1 MKKTIIT
8 ILIIAAL
15 CGMCRGAWQ
24 MGYNTAVNQGRTF
37 NSYKTSVSLLKIAG
51 SANTIAA
58 DEALPA
64 ATRTLGTQI
73 SDEVTYLIR
82 LLGL

>member
-1 MKKTIIT
+1 MKKAIIT

-15 CGMCRGAWQ
+15 CGMCRGAWL

-37 NSYKTSVSLLKIAG
+37 NSYKASVSLLKIAG
-51 SANTIAA
+51 SANAIAA
-58 DEALPA
+58 DEALPS

-73 SDEVTYLIR
+73 SDEVTYLLSI
-82 LLGL
+82 LGL